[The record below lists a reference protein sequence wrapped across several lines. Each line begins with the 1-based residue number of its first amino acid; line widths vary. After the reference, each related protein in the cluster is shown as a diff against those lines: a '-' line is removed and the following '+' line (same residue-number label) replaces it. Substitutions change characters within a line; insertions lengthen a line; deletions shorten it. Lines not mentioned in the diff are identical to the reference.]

1 MHEGASRLNRAAAA
15 PDDPPAQGRVP
26 DFFIAGHPKCGTT
39 ALYLALRSH
48 PQVYM
53 SAVKEPQYFSGEIR
67 AEAARRPASRLPQTL
82 EDYLAL
88 FAPAGRDQLAGEASP
103 SYLRSSTAAAEIAA
117 LNPAARI
124 IAIFREPA
132 GFLRSL
138 HLQYVQTMIE
148 PERDLERALELEDAR
163 REGRNLPGGTH
174 WRQTLLYSEHVRY
187 VEQLRRYQAVF
198 PPEQMLVLIYD
209 DFRADNEATVRR
221 VQRFLGIDD
230 TLPVHTIEANPSIAV
245 RSGALHNVVRSLQ
258 LAEDG
263 PLGAAKRLA
272 NTVLPRNRRRAL
284 FAPVRRRVNRR
295 VRFARPDPL
304 DEALTAQL
312 RERFRGE
319 VLALAEYLDRDL
331 LSLWGYEQPN

>member
-1 MHEGASRLNRAAAA
+1 MPEAAEGGPS
-15 PDDPPAQGRVP
+15 PAGRVP

-53 SAVKEPQYFSGEIR
+53 SAIKEPQYFSGEIR

-88 FAPAGRDQLAGEASP
+88 FAPAGPDQLTGEASP
-103 SYLRSSTAAAEIAA
+103 SYLRSPEAAAEIAR
-117 LNPAARI
+117 LNPDARI

-148 PERDLERALELEDAR
+148 PERDLATALGLEQAR
-163 REGRNLPGGTH
+163 REGRSLPGGGN

-187 VEQLRRYQAVF
+187 VEQLRRYHEAFGPDRV
-198 PPEQMLVLIYD
+198 LVLIYD
-209 DFRADNEATVRR
+209 DFRADNEATLRR
-221 VQRFLGIDD
+221 VQRFLEIDD
-230 TLPVHTIEANPSIAV
+230 TLPVQTVEANPSMAV
-245 RSGALHNVVRSLQ
+245 RSGALHGLVRSLQ
-258 LAEDG
+258 RAEDG
-263 PLGAAKRLA
+263 PLGKAKRLA
-272 NTVLPRNRRRAL
+272 NVALPRERRRAL
-284 FAPVRRRVNRR
+284 FAPLRRRVNRR
-295 VRFARPDPL
+295 LRFGRPEPL
-304 DEALTAQL
+304 DEALTEQL

-331 LSLWGYEQPN
+331 LSLWGYDRPA